1 MRPIL
6 CSQKMHR
13 VLVVEDDIAIRGD
26 LVEILGE
33 EGYAV
38 AAAANGREALEALA
52 RDPLPCA
59 VLLDLQMPVV
69 DGWNVLR
76 RVRGDER
83 LRTLQVI
90 VTSASDGPDGEVCLR
105 KPARLGALLDAV
117 ERACSRG
124 AA

>member
-1 MRPIL
+1 M
-6 CSQKMHR
+6 CSEKQHR
-13 VLVVEDDIAIRGD
+13 VLVVEDDAAIRGD

-38 AAAANGREALEALA
+38 AAAANGKEALEALA

-83 LRTLQVI
+83 LRKLQVI
-90 VTSASDGPDGEVCLR
+90 VTSASDGPVGEVRLR
-105 KPARLGALLDAV
+105 KPARLDALLGAV
-117 ERACSRG
+117 ARAC
-124 AA
+124 AAAS